1 MNTAAQYVQL
11 SRRSIVGTIRTPIAI
26 IPSLV
31 FPLIFLAL
39 NSAALQRS
47 TGLPEFPP
55 VDSFLQFMFAT
66 TVIQGTLFGSIASGA
81 AMARDIEDGFFERL
95 MAAPTSR
102 SSILVGRVAGAAAL
116 GFFQAWFF
124 FVIATLFGLEVE
136 GGLVGM
142 LGLSLVGSLL
152 AAGVGAISVA
162 FGVKTGSS
170 EAVQGAFPMLFA
182 LMFLSSAFFP
192 RELMSG
198 WFEAIASANPFSYL
212 IEGVRHQVIAGF
224 DGGELGVAALVAF
237 GFFVFGLAVASLAL
251 RSRLRE
257 RS

>member
-1 MNTAAQYVQL
+1 MSTAAQYLQL

-26 IPSLV
+26 VPSLM

-39 NSAALQRS
+39 NAAALERS
-47 TGLPEFPP
+47 IALPGFPS

-102 SSILVGRVAGAAAL
+102 SSILVGRVAGAASFA
-116 GFFQAWFF
+116 FFQAWFF
-124 FVIATLFGLEVE
+124 FVVASLFGLEIE
-136 GGLVGM
+136 GGLIGM
-142 LGLSLVGSLL
+142 LGLSLVGALL

-162 FGVKTGSS
+162 FGIKTASS

-192 RELMSG
+192 RQLMTG
-198 WFEAIASANPFSYL
+198 WFQDIAAVNPFSYL
-212 IEGVRHQVIAGF
+212 IEGVRHQVIDGF
-224 DGGELGVAALVAF
+224 DLGRLGVSALVAF
-237 GFFVFGLAVASLAL
+237 GFFVFGLMLSSLAL
-251 RSRLRE
+251 RARLRE